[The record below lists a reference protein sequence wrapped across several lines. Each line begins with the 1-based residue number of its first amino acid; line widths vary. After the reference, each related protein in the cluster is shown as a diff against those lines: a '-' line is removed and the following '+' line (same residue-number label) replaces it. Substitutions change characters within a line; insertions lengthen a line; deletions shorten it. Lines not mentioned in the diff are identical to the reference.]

1 MDVVTRQKLIV
12 LIQLAKVDGEF
23 APSEKILIKEIAAK
37 HNFPESDLK
46 ILFDSSESF
55 ESLGALSNV
64 KKSEYLLDALRLI
77 MVDGKIK
84 NREITFCQDLAV
96 KLGYNKDVVSQAL
109 NEWPNASIID
119 FSKYK
124 IM

>member
-1 MDVVTRQKLIV
+1 MDIITQQKLLI

-23 APSEKILIKEIAAK
+23 APSEKQLIEEIAEK
-37 HNFPESDLK
+37 HNFSDYDLQT
-46 ILFDSSESF
+46 LFRSAESF

-64 KKSEYLLDALRLI
+64 QKEEYLSDCLRLI

-84 NREITFCQDLAV
+84 PSEITFCQNLAV
-96 KLGYNKDVVSQAL
+96 KLGYYKSVVSEVL
-109 NEWPNASIID
+109 KNWSNLDTLD
-119 FSKYK
+119 FSKYR

>member
-23 APSEKILIKEIAAK
+23 ALSEKLLIKEIAQK

-46 ILFDSSESF
+46 TLFDSSESF

-64 KKSEYLLDALRLI
+64 KKSEYLLDSLRLI

-84 NREITFCQDLAV
+84 PKEITFCQDLAV
-96 KLGYNKDVVSQAL
+96 KLGYNKDVVAEAL
-109 NEWPNASIID
+109 DSWPNPNIID